1 VDLGHGGEE
10 EAAGNAARGLNS
22 AGAVVSVERTAAR
35 SGMGERMTEDRWT
48 GGCQCGAVRYEFT
61 VKPDNPCICHCRMC
75 QKQFG
80 NFFGSFAGSQVEDF
94 RLTRGQLAI
103 FESSDD
109 AERGFCRD
117 CGTPLTYKAKSR
129 PRISVSIGS
138 LDRHSEMKPQY
149 QYGLEACEP
158 WFAELHDLPGT
169 RTGDG
174 DNGEGDTAERFELIR
189 QSNHQHPDHD
199 TTEWPRD

>member
-1 VDLGHGGEE
+1 MNEE
-10 EAAGNAARGLNS
+10 S
-22 AGAVVSVERTAAR
+22 
-35 SGMGERMTEDRWT
+35 WT
-48 GGCQCGAVRYEFT
+48 GGCQCGAVRYAFSAR
-61 VKPDNPCICHCRMC
+61 PDNAGICHCRMC

-80 NFFGSFAGSQVEDF
+80 NFFGSFAGSHTDNF
-94 RLTRGQLAI
+94 RITRGKLAI

-138 LDRHSEMKPQY
+138 LDRHSDMAPQV
-149 QYGLEACEP
+149 QFGLESREP
-158 WFAELHDLPGT
+158 WFDTLNGLPGT

-174 DNGEGDTAERFELIR
+174 DNGEGDTPERFDLIR
-189 QSNHQHPDHD
+189 ASNRQHPDHD
-199 TTEWPRD
+199 TERWP